1 VHANY
6 RDHGRAL
13 LAYAPRLTG
22 DRTAAEDVVQETLI
36 RAWRHPEA
44 LANRKGSARR
54 WLEEPKW
61 ALACTVTVVGHRR
74 VWCSA
79 GVIWHICDMPLAT
92 AEEAEPARGRFA
104 GEILRRSPSLVH
116 NGHDQHSSQMKT
128 FLVDCQ
134 LALLSVDYGA

>member
-1 VHANY
+1 MGV
-6 RDHGRAL
+6 
-13 LAYAPRLTG
+13 LAYATRLTG

-61 ALACTVTVVGHRR
+61 ALACAVTVVGHRR
-74 VWCSA
+74 LWCSA

-92 AEEAEPARGRFA
+92 EEANPHGVDFQSVSLDVCPLPTDSVRQ
-104 GEILRRSPSLVH
+104 LR
-116 NGHDQHSSQMKT
+116 K
-128 FLVDCQ
+128 
-134 LALLSVDYGA
+134 